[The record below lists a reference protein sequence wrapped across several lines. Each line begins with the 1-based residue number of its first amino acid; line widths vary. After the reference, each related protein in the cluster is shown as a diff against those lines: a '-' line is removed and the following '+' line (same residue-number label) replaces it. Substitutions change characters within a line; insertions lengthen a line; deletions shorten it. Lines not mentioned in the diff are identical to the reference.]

1 MGLVYDEHPI
11 ELQDQSRIIRLGI
24 WDTYNVQSVSFNIA
38 PWIEKYGTGDLI
50 VLHER
55 PNEGVP
61 FEVDNVEI
69 QDGIATWTFSA
80 FDTARAG
87 TGSCALIYTVD
98 GDFRARTAPWQ
109 TRIIPTIGPQGETPP
124 DPLRTWYDDIMAASA
139 AAVAS
144 KDAAAGSASAAGENA
159 TQAAGSA
166 SAAGAAKDAAQA
178 AQQAA
183 EAARDAAAGSASAA
197 AGSAEQAAGSAT
209 AAGAAK
215 DSAQAA
221 QQAAEAARDAAAGSA
236 SAAAGSAEQAAG
248 SANAAGTAKDAA
260 QAAQQAAEA
269 AVAQI
274 AALDAISVTPPAKR
288 YYASTAEPLDLTGMA
303 VTAAYT
309 NGASYARPLLLC
321 ESDPADGAVFDS
333 TGMKTVTVTYR
344 ELGVSKTDSF
354 AVSVAAGPVIT
365 QQPVDFVGDI
375 GDTATFHVE
384 AQGGALSY
392 QWMFDSGRGWVQSTQ
407 EGARTPTL
415 LVEMTEARLDYR
427 YRCRITG
434 DDVIVHS
441 DVVQLQR
448 IEQTEGTNDE

>member
-166 SAAGAAKDAAQA
+166 S
-178 AQQAA
+178 
-183 EAARDAAAGSASAA
+183 
-197 AGSAEQAAGSAT
+197 